1 MEIERKF
8 LIPQLPADL
17 EQYPHDSIWQAYLCT
32 RPALR
37 IRRMGEA
44 LILTVKGPGVLAHE
58 EFELPLSEESFA
70 HLAQKTDGRPVVKTR
85 YRIPL
90 PPYTV
95 ELDVFEQE
103 HEGLWMAEVE
113 FPSVAEAEAFTPP
126 DWFGEEVT
134 FDRRYRNSYLAGL

>member
-8 LIPQLPADL
+8 LIPALPENL
-17 EQYPHDSIWQAYLCT
+17 EQYPHDAVWQAYLCT

-44 LILTVKGPGVLAHE
+44 LILTVKGPGTLAHE
-58 EFELPLSEESFA
+58 EYELPLS
-70 HLAQKTDGRPVVKTR
+70 

-95 ELDVFEQE
+95 ELDVFEGE

-113 FPSVAEAEAFTPP
+113 FPSVEEAEAFTPP
-126 DWFGEEVT
+126 AWFGEEVT
-134 FDRRYRNSYLAGL
+134 YDRRYRNSYLAGL